1 MGATY
6 LTVKFCRTDKPE
18 ICKTVRKVLVDTGS
32 EISAIPADVAKEL
45 GIDFPRRERFELG
58 DGKIK
63 TGPVGSAVLKFGGQS
78 VTDDVAPGPAT
89 LGVTA
94 LEKLGLTVDPKTKT
108 LRKNGKRA
116 LLRR

>member
-1 MGATY
+1 M
-6 LTVKFCRTDKPE
+6 CRTL
-18 ICKTVRKVLVDTGS
+18 RNVLVDTGS
-32 EISAIPADVAKEL
+32 EISAIPAAVAKEL

-58 DGKIK
+58 YGRIR
-63 TGPVGSAVLKFGGQS
+63 TGPVGSAVFSIGRQS

-94 LEKLGLTVDPKTKT
+94 LEKLGFTVDPKTKT
-108 LRKNGKRA
+108 LRKNAKHA